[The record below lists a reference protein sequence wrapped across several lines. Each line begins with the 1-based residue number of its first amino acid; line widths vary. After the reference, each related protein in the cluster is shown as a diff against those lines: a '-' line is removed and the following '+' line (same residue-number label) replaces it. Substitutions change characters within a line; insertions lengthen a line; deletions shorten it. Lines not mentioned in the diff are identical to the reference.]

1 MSIKD
6 NLNQIILSISE
17 LAKKVNRNS
26 DSIDLLAVSK
36 TKPLELLIEA
46 YDAGQRLF
54 GENRVNEAEVK
65 VPQLPPDAE
74 FHMIGH
80 LQSNK
85 VKKACTYFSCIQ
97 SVDSLKI
104 AKKIDNTCRDMN
116 KIMNIYLDI
125 NIVNDD
131 NKSGFIINDD
141 FFTIFETIL
150 KMRNVKIIGLMCIGA
165 YVEDQTVIKS
175 SFRELKELSKQL
187 LVKYTTFNG
196 DKLSMGMS
204 GDYEQAIEE
213 GSTMVRIGSSIFG
226 LRS

>member
-6 NLNQIILSISE
+6 NLNSIKLSISE
-17 LAKKVNRNS
+17 VAVKANRNRE
-26 DSIDLLAVSK
+26 DIELLAVSK

-54 GENRVNEAEVK
+54 GENRVSEAELK
-65 VPQLPPDAE
+65 VPELPSDAK
-74 FHMIGH
+74 FHLIGH

-104 AKKIDNTCRDMN
+104 AKKIDRSCFEMN
-116 KIMNIYLDI
+116 KIMDVYLDI
-125 NIVNDD
+125 NIVNDN

-141 FFTIFETIL
+141 FFTIFCDIL
-150 KMRNVKIIGLMCIGA
+150 ELKNIKVLGLMCIGA
-165 YVEDQTVIKS
+165 HVEDHNLISS
-175 SFRELKELSKQL
+175 SFRELKTL
-187 LVKYTTFNG
+187 LTLLKTKFPQFKG

-204 GDYEQAIEE
+204 GDYELAIKE
-213 GSTMVRIGSSIFG
+213 GSTIVRVGSSIFG
-226 LRS
+226 SRF